1 VSSVYLAT
9 AVIMRVIPKRHTG
22 NVSPND
28 LIALI
33 IVGALAA
40 DAILGDARSSKASKI
55 LDE

>member
-1 VSSVYLAT
+1 
-9 AVIMRVIPKRHTG
+9 MRVIPKRHTG